1 MSRNQMDMMAA
12 ESAPAIDQL
21 RAQGMQAATEL
32 QDVKDETM
40 MMQLPPGKYSK
51 GALQVFTK
59 ALNKALQLFKAPE
72 LPMPEADIDGE
83 LPMEHVKAVLMVNA
97 AISDSGIGDAID
109 LQKLTDDKGLKMA
122 AGRLDAA
129 ANDKAF
135 KSFLAKPMDTEV
147 EITIETEEAPEG
159 MHSMPD
165 GSMMKDEDMD
175 EEELMMSRM
184 R

>member
-1 MSRNQMDMMAA
+1 
-12 ESAPAIDQL
+12 
-21 RAQGMQAATEL
+21 
-32 QDVKDETM
+32 
-40 MMQLPPGKYSK
+40 
-51 GALQVFTK
+51 
-59 ALNKALQLFKAPE
+59 
-72 LPMPEADIDGE
+72 
-83 LPMEHVKAVLMVNA
+83 MVNA

-122 AGRLDAA
+122 AGRLEAA
-129 ANDKAF
+129 ANDKTF
-135 KSFLAKPMDTEV
+135 KSFLAKPMETEV

-159 MHSMPD
+159 MHKMPD